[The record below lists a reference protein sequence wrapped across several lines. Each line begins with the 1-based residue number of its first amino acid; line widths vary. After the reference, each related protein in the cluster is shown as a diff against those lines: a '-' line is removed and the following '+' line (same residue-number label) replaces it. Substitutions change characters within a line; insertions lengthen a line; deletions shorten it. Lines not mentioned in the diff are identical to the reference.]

1 MFHWQSIPE
10 YELVPY
16 GHVGAFPPDGLVV
29 LAPHP
34 DDEVFGCGGTVARAC
49 DAGCPVAIVIA
60 TDGGK
65 GGNPVV
71 REAESRRAAQVIS
84 GSGRVP
90 DLAFWRHP
98 DRELVP
104 DSDLVAQIRAEVRA
118 RRPGW
123 LLAPS
128 PFEVHPDHR
137 ALCMA
142 AIEAASE
149 LPVELGFF
157 EIGQPLMPDRFV
169 DITAVMPRKR
179 AAMACFASQIDVQRY
194 DEQVEATNRLRSYTL
209 GPDVVYAEALWFPP
223 AEARKGVKQVV
234 DALARR
240 LAWRMGVEPDP
251 T

>member
-1 MFHWQSIPE
+1 
-10 YELVPY
+10 
-16 GHVGAFPPDGLVV
+16 
-29 LAPHP
+29 
-34 DDEVFGCGGTVARAC
+34 
-49 DAGCPVAIVIA
+49 VIA

-65 GGNPVV
+65 GGDPVV
-71 REAESRRAAQVIS
+71 REAESRRAARVIS
-84 GSGRVP
+84 RLRAACPTWCSGATPTVSWCP
-90 DLAFWRHP
+90 T
-98 DRELVP
+98 
-104 DSDLVAQIRAEVRA
+104 SDLVAQIRAEVRA